1 MIFRTIIEFLI
12 VILSSNC
19 GTQESALWGRGI
31 IVTALTILDTA
42 TAPKTRMDFNSIL
55 FNTMALLLS
64 IYDTDR
70 SEDGISVLALVGLN
84 YLITRLGE

>member
-1 MIFRTIIEFLI
+1 LTDADA
-12 VILSSNC
+12 SKYNC
-19 GTQESALWGRGI
+19 GTQESALGGRGI

>member
-1 MIFRTIIEFLI
+1 LTDADA
-12 VILSSNC
+12 SKYNC
-19 GTQESALWGRGI
+19 GTQESALGGRGI
-31 IVTALTILDTA
+31 IVTALTMLDTA

>member
-1 MIFRTIIEFLI
+1 LTDADA
-12 VILSSNC
+12 SKYNC
-19 GTQESALWGRGI
+19 GTQESALGGRGI

-70 SEDGISVLALVGLN
+70 REDGISV
-84 YLITRLGE
+84 IK